1 MNRLLPGSRVAAALV
16 LGVAL
21 ISPASPAQAAPA
33 TCNVKLGGPEPG
45 DVPWA
50 QTRLGFDRAWTVTQG
65 AGVTVAV
72 IDSGVNTEQS
82 QMRLIHYV
90 PGANVIAG
98 AGPTDTRDCVG
109 HGTAVAGIVAAPQV
123 RTIAFTGVAPK
134 ASIMPI
140 KVTDQNQGIAP
151 QAIADAIDAAIAA
164 HVGVINISIATS
176 SDVASLRQAID
187 RAEAHDVVVVAAA
200 SDDGANANQTAYP
213 AAYPTVLAVAASD
226 RQDAVANFSGTGRY
240 IDLAAPGVKVE
251 TPAPKSGYLPQDG
264 TSFAAPYVSGA
275 AALVRAAHPQL
286 TAAQVR
292 ARLEATADPP
302 PGLTVP
308 SPQYGYGIVNPYLA
322 VTAVRDDSA
331 AAPPPA
337 KPQAIA
343 PPPPRVI
350 PDRHL
355 QHVALAVGVALLGL
369 AILAWLGAA
378 VVRRGSWFGRPPAR
392 AGTREESLVP

>member
-1 MNRLLPGSRVAAALV
+1 MNGLLPASRVAAALL
-16 LGVAL
+16 LGAAL
-21 ISPASPAQAAPA
+21 ISPAWPAQAAPT
-33 TCNVKLGGPEPG
+33 TCNVKVGGPEPG

-50 QTRLGFDRAWTVTQG
+50 QKRLGFDRAWTVTQG
-65 AGVTVAV
+65 ADVTVAV

-82 QMRLIHYV
+82 QLRLIHYV
-90 PGANVIAG
+90 PGVNVILG
-98 AGPTDTRDCVG
+98 AASTDTRDCVG
-109 HGTAVAGIVAAPQV
+109 HGTAVAGIIAAPQV
-123 RTIAFTGVAPK
+123 RTIAFTGVAPQ

-164 HVGVINISIATS
+164 HVGVINISIATNA
-176 SDVASLRQAID
+176 DVSSLRQAID

-226 RQDAVANFSGTGRY
+226 RQDGVANFSGTGRY
-240 IDLAAPGVKVE
+240 IDLAAPGAQVE

-275 AALVRAAHPQL
+275 AALVRAAHPRL

-331 AAPPPA
+331 AAPAQA

-343 PPPPRVI
+343 PPPPLVK

-355 QHVALAVGVALLGL
+355 QHLALAVGIALLGL

-378 VVRRGSWFGRPPAR
+378 VVRRGSWFARPSAR
-392 AGTREESLVP
+392 VTAREDSIAP

>member
-21 ISPASPAQAAPA
+21 ISPASPAQAAPG

-65 AGVTVAV
+65 AGVAVAV

-151 QAIADAIDAAIAA
+151 QAIADAIDAATAA

-176 SDVASLRQAID
+176 SDVPSLRQAID
-187 RAEAHDVVVVAAA
+187 RAEARDVVVVAAA

-251 TPAPKSGYLPQDG
+251 TPAPKSGYLPQNG

-275 AALVRAAHPQL
+275 AALVRAAHP
-286 TAAQVR
+286 
-292 ARLEATADPP
+292 RL
-302 PGLTVP
+302 
-308 SPQYGYGIVNPYLA
+308 
-322 VTAVRDDSA
+322 
-331 AAPPPA
+331 
-337 KPQAIA
+337 
-343 PPPPRVI
+343 
-350 PDRHL
+350 
-355 QHVALAVGVALLGL
+355 
-369 AILAWLGAA
+369 
-378 VVRRGSWFGRPPAR
+378 
-392 AGTREESLVP
+392 